1 MPGPIKKV
9 TNQNKS
15 SFNILEHIPH
25 NRDTGNYQL
34 QNSYPRKQQ
43 QSSFNIL
50 THQTHGDTS
59 DQFLLNTNLN
69 RPNIN
74 QRENSFDIIS
84 HKVLGARNNSED
96 SGQTLSSRTTESS
109 FNEHNNLM
117 TIQQPKR
124 STRRNN
130 YAQNTKL
137 EEPFIY
143 NKKNQHLPIIGTG
156 ESKQMLT
163 PNSNTP
169 NTNIPNS
176 NTPNTNIHSLTIHFN
191 WHCK

>member
-1 MPGPIKKV
+1 MGRLLTTLYTLLFIQKPTSFIPGPIKIV

-15 SFNILEHIPH
+15 SFNILEHISH
-25 NRDTGNYQL
+25 NRDTGNYQP
-34 QNSYPRKQQ
+34 QNSSPRKQH

-50 THQTHGDTS
+50 THQTHGDTP
-59 DQFLLNTNLN
+59 DQFMLNTNLH

-84 HKVLGARNNSED
+84 HKVLRARNNSED
-96 SGQTLSSRTTESS
+96 SSQTLSSRTTESS

-143 NKKNQHLPIIGTG
+143 NKKNQYLPMIGTG
-156 ESKQMLT
+156 ESKKRVT
-163 PNSNTP
+163 PN
-169 NTNIPNS
+169 
-176 NTPNTNIHSLTIHFN
+176 FN
-191 WHCK
+191 L

>member
-1 MPGPIKKV
+1 M

-25 NRDTGNYQL
+25 NRDEVQTGNYQP
-34 QNSYPRKQQ
+34 QNSSRKQF

-50 THQTHGDTS
+50 THASNGDAT
-59 DQFLLNTNLN
+59 DQFLNNTNLH

-74 QRENSFDIIS
+74 QRENSFDIIN
-84 HKVLGARNNSED
+84 HKVLRPRNNSED

-109 FNEHNNLM
+109 FAEHNNLM

-124 STRRNN
+124 STRKNN
-130 YAQNTKL
+130 YAQNTKV

-143 NKKNQHLPIIGTG
+143 NKKNQYLPNIGAG
-156 ESKQMLT
+156 EG
-163 PNSNTP
+163 
-169 NTNIPNS
+169 
-176 NTPNTNIHSLTIHFN
+176 
-191 WHCK
+191 